1 MKELVQEN
9 IALKKKIRLYEIST
23 KLDYEKIKN
32 LEEQIKKLNIKELN
46 K

>member
-1 MKELVQEN
+1 MEKLQYEN
-9 IALKKKIRLYEIST
+9 TALKKKIRLYEVST

-32 LEEQIKKLNIKELN
+32 LEEQIKKLNVKELN